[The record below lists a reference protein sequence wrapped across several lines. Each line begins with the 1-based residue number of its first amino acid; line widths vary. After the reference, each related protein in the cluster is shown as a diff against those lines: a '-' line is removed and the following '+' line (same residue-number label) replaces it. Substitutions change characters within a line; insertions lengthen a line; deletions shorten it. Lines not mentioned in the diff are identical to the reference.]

1 MTDISHGRSSVRL
14 GLWPALKL
22 MMAVRKER
30 KQLALLDEFQLKD
43 LGLDKPMA
51 LSEAKRRLWD
61 VPHHWRV

>member
-1 MTDISHGRSSVRL
+1 MTDIIHSRTTDRIGF
-14 GLWPALKL
+14 WAWMKL
-22 MMAVRKER
+22 MVAVRKER
-30 KQLALLDEFQLKD
+30 RQLALLDEYQLKD